1 MAKKEKSTKS
11 EDKNAA
17 PVGGKMAALLEQETY
32 QPRKLV
38 KGEVIEGTVV
48 AKFPDQILIDVGAK
62 AEGLITGKE
71 MDAEKQMASQ
81 IKVGDKIPVYVIQTE
96 GEGGQAILSLKK
108 AGGERKWKVASDA
121 IESGKPVE
129 VVGIESNRGG
139 LIVEF
144 DNLRGESNR
153 GGLIVE
159 FDNLRGFVPASHLIS
174 SPRDCIG
181 KKLKVVVIEA
191 DKRLNRLVFSEK
203 EAATPAE
210 LKEKLSLPFKE
221 GETLEGSVSRVLPF
235 GIVVSLPEENEGMV
249 HISEISWEKVY
260 DISSMFKIGDNVK
273 VKVASI
279 EPTTGKV
286 NLSLKQ
292 LKEDPWKKLEE
303 KYQVG
308 ASIKR
313 PVSRITKYGIF
324 LQLEP
329 AIEGLVHS
337 SKIPYGKEFKEGE
350 ELQATV
356 DIFDPV
362 ERKVAL
368 RLAEQKEE
376 KSTKKKVKK

>member
-48 AKFPDQILIDVGAK
+48 AKFPDQILIDIGAK

-129 VVGIESNRGG
+129 VVGI
-139 LIVEF
+139 
-144 DNLRGESNR
+144 ESNR